1 MKKSFSFICDKWFR
15 LSWYTKPLHVV
26 RSCKT
31 VFLTLGQNNNNKKYY
46 QKILRLY
53 VISKWM
59 ENKWLSS
66 FFLKKSVFCIYL
78 MKNCPEFHNERTD
91 MRMIERVSEYNGKDL
106 NPCMFEYSIFFV
118 AVVLCNLL
126 WITDLYLISF
136 CFYYFVT
143 MTCCS
148 NSANSYGQFLWYE
161 SFRFNV
167 QLRRSY
173 AVILVTPPWIPILLW
188 I

>member
-1 MKKSFSFICDKWFR
+1 
-15 LSWYTKPLHVV
+15 
-26 RSCKT
+26 
-31 VFLTLGQNNNNKKYY
+31 
-46 QKILRLY
+46 
-53 VISKWM
+53 
-59 ENKWLSS
+59 
-66 FFLKKSVFCIYL
+66 
-78 MKNCPEFHNERTD
+78 MKNCSEFHNERTD
-91 MRMIERVSEYNGKDL
+91 MRMIERVSEYNEKDL
-106 NPCMFEYSIFFV
+106 NPCMFEYSIFFA

-173 AVILVTPPWIPILLW
+173 AVILVTSP
-188 I
+188 